1 MLVGARH
8 EEHVAALLPMESGDR
23 VGRYRFIGM
32 ADMRPAIGIA
42 DCGGDEKGISHNGR
56 LLVPMS
62 CREPRAARPARR
74 RHSGGLARAEPR
86 SRPGRARS
94 EEHTSELQSLMR
106 ISYAVF
112 CLKKKKHRA

>member
-42 DCGGDEKGISHNGR
+42 DCGGEEKGISHNGR
-56 LLVPMS
+56 LLVPLS

-74 RHSGGLARAEPR
+74 RHSGK
-86 SRPGRARS
+86 S
-94 EEHTSELQSLMR
+94 EERSVGKECVSKGKTRWTPE
-106 ISYAVF
+106 Y
-112 CLKKKKHRA
+112 

>member
-42 DCGGDEKGISHNGR
+42 ECGGDEKGISDNGR

-74 RHSGGLARAEPR
+74 R
-86 SRPGRARS
+86 RS
-94 EEHTSELQSLMR
+94 EKHTSELQSLMR

-112 CLKKKKHRA
+112 CLNKKTRHINIQLD

>member
-42 DCGGDEKGISHNGR
+42 DCGGDEKGISHKGR

-62 CREPRAARPARR
+62 CREPRAARPDRR
-74 RHSGGLARAEPR
+74 RNYGGLARAEPS
-86 SRPGRARS
+86 SRTGRAPSPTTTR
-94 EEHTSELQSLMR
+94 R
-106 ISYAVF
+106 A
-112 CLKKKKHRA
+112 HR

>member
-42 DCGGDEKGISHNGR
+42 DCGGDEIGISHNGR
-56 LLVPMS
+56 LLAPLR

-74 RHSGGLARAEPR
+74 RHSGGLARADPGSGPECAP
-86 SRPGRARS
+86 SDTATGRAPANTR
-94 EEHTSELQSLMR
+94 LMTHPLAP
-106 ISYAVF
+106 SW
-112 CLKKKKHRA
+112 RA